1 MIALRFAVPL
11 AALVL
16 APLGLWVAGAAVRT
30 IAMVLATAVLLAASL
45 TLEPGDA
52 AALSVVPFAVACAW
66 AAWRQPARVPCLY
79 LTAASLALGLSR
91 GDWEI
96 PSFPPSLLLL
106 AAIHGYYAGF
116 AACLFTACT
125 GQALGLRASTPWF
138 RIPAAVVAWAPLALF
153 AATAVSKYLE
163 AAVSFT
169 QTLAI
174 TAISGFALLA
184 NTGARRPLRSLG
196 LSITA
201 ACAVLGMAASA
212 IFAASRFGNL
222 YWLPVPELAAVHA
235 LAMGAGFS
243 LVGLLSWLEPRP
255 AQLDQ
260 TRSGA
265 SSRAL
270 S

>member
-1 MIALRFAVPL
+1 MIALRFAVPF

-16 APLGLWVAGAAVRT
+16 APLGLWVAGAAVRA
-30 IAMVLATAVLLAASL
+30 IGAVLATALIAVASL

-52 AALSVVPFAVACAW
+52 AGLPILPFVAACAW
-66 AAWRQPARVPCLY
+66 ASRQQGIRVPCLY
-79 LTAASLALGLSR
+79 LAGGSIALALSR
-91 GDWEI
+91 TEWEI
-96 PSFPPSLLLL
+96 PAFPPSLLLL
-106 AAIHGYYAGF
+106 AAVHAYYAGF

-125 GQALGLRASTPWF
+125 GRALADRADTPWF
-138 RIPAAVVAWAPLALF
+138 RIPAAIVTWAPLALVIG
-153 AATAVSKYLE
+153 TAVSRYLE

-169 QTLAI
+169 QTVALTAVAGLA
-174 TAISGFALLA
+174 LVA
-184 NTGARRPLRSLG
+184 NADARRPLRALA
-196 LSITA
+196 LSIAA
-201 ACAVLGMAASA
+201 ACSVIGMAASA